1 MSLVVKAGQIARRWL
16 ETEGFNFERIELM
29 LGASGGPKWLVLS
42 PLDRYLATQK
52 RSAPLHLLGTSS
64 GAWRFSCYGQA
75 DPVRALERL
84 ESAYIEQTYPRG
96 ATPAQVTTGA
106 RRVLQHALGLEGAAQ
121 VLAHPTVRF
130 HVMAAGMRGLTRSER
145 LPVQLAGLIAAGLAN
160 LVSRRLLRAFFYRA
174 VFSDPR
180 ATLPL
185 DLAGFSAREVPLTPA
200 NLEQAVLASGS
211 IPLRLEGQR
220 DIPGAPKG
228 VYRDGALLEYNFDL
242 PMKRG
247 SPPSAPLPGGTGFV
261 LFPHFLP
268 YLVPGWLDRFVP
280 WRRPRAI
287 SLDRMILVHPSRD
300 FLEQLPG
307 GRIPDLTDFRRFD
320 DRTRTERW
328 RQAARAGEAL
338 VEAFQTWQKDPR
350 VEPLTVA
357 TSRPFSLETLQQLA
371 AYARL

>member
-1 MSLVVKAGQIARRWL
+1 MSLIVKAGRIARRWL
-16 ETEGFNFERIELM
+16 ETEGFNFERIDVM

-42 PLDRYLATQK
+42 PLDRYLATLP
-52 RSAPLHLLGTSS
+52 RARELHLLGTSS
-64 GAWRFSCYGQA
+64 GAWRFACYGQ
-75 DPVRALERL
+75 DQPVQALERL
-84 ESAYIEQTYPRG
+84 ETAYIEQTYPKG
-96 ATPAQVTTGA
+96 ATPSQVTVGA
-106 RRVLQHALGLEGAAQ
+106 RRVLQHVLGAQGAAQ
-121 VLAHPTVRF
+121 TLAHPTVRF

-145 LPVQLAGLIAAGLAN
+145 LPLQLAGLVAAGLAN

-180 ATLPL
+180 TPLPM
-185 DLAGFSAREVPLTPA
+185 DLAGFTAREIALTPA
-200 NLEQAVLASGS
+200 NLELAVLASGS

-220 DIPGAPKG
+220 EIPGAPPG

-242 PMKRG
+242 PCRG
-247 SPPSAPLPGGTGFV
+247 FT

-287 SLDRMILVHPSRD
+287 SLERMILVHPSAE
-300 FLEQLPG
+300 FMANLPG

-320 DRTRTERW
+320 DRARIERW
-328 RQAARAGEAL
+328 KQAARAGEAL
-338 VEAFQTWQKDPR
+338 VEAFQQWQREPR
-350 VEPLTVA
+350 VEPLTVES
-357 TSRPFSLETLQQLA
+357 SRPLSLETLRALA